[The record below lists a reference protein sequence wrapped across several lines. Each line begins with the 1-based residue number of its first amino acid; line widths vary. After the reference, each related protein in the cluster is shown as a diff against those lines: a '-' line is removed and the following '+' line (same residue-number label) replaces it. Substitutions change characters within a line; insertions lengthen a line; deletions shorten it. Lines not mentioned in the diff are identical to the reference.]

1 MCLIEVFSPI
11 LGAPLAFTPS
21 PGCMFITDL
30 KNDNV
35 TFRSSKE
42 VPQVHCISQDPL
54 HYSIVSAEAAQ
65 KIKTLETLVAVDPGK
80 NKNSFR
86 LVDLL

>member
-1 MCLIEVFSPI
+1 MHLIEVFPPI
-11 LGAPLAFTPS
+11 LGAPLAFTHS

-30 KNDNV
+30 KNDDV
-35 TFRSSKE
+35 RIRSSGE

-65 KIKTLETLVAVDPGK
+65 KIKTLETLIGIDPGK
-80 NKNSFR
+80 NKNSFPF
-86 LVDLL
+86 VDLL